1 VDPRAVYPALAL
13 LGRYFPDER
22 WAGLRDGLRSRL
34 DPAFAA
40 WADGIDLFSV
50 CYLNPVPWRAE
61 P

>member
-1 VDPRAVYPALAL
+1 MLAAE
-13 LGRYFPDER
+13 PDTSSTAAR
-22 WAGLRDGLRSRL
+22 MVATRKASTDAS
-34 DPAFAA
+34 FAA